1 MPLYGQNGIM
11 NIIAKT
17 SSYLSQN
24 ITKLRLSKN
33 LSQLQLSRQANI
45 PRSTLTNI
53 ESGVGNPSLNNLV
66 RISSALG
73 VSIEELLSRPR
84 TDCQLI
90 KSADVPVL
98 NRSQGRVQLH
108 KLLPDKIKGIEIDR
122 MVLAPEA
129 IMGGHPHLDGT
140 KEYLTVIQ
148 GEIIV
153 HVAGDSFT
161 VKQDDVFAFPGN
173 QPHSYRNT
181 KKTSSI
187 AISVVIPVPVFL

>member
-1 MPLYGQNGIM
+1 MPLYGQAIDM
-11 NIIAKT
+11 NALAKT
-17 SSYLSQN
+17 SSYLAHN
-24 ITKLRLSKN
+24 IEKLRTSKN
-33 LSQLQLSRQANI
+33 LSQLQLARQANI

-66 RISSALG
+66 KISSALG

-90 KSADVPVL
+90 KSADIPIL
-98 NRSQGRVQLH
+98 NRSQGRAQLH
-108 KLLPDKIKGIEIDR
+108 KLLPDKIKGIEMDR
-122 MVLAPEA
+122 MVLEPEA

-148 GEIIV
+148 GEIMV
-153 HVAGDSFT
+153 HVAGDSFI
-161 VKQDDVFAFPGN
+161 VKQHDVLAFPGN

-187 AISVVIPVPVFL
+187 AISMVIPVPVFL